1 MSFNFC
7 GIVNTVEMLQSFD
20 ELNFMSP
27 FISNE
32 DGDVSGAGEADVVDG
47 VDQFWE
53 QQSVYFTLCVKRP
66 LKS

>member
-1 MSFNFC
+1 
-7 GIVNTVEMLQSFD
+7 MLQSFD
-20 ELNFMSP
+20 ELKFISP

-32 DGDVSGAGEADVVDG
+32 DSDVSGAGEADIIDG

-53 QQSVYFTLCVKRP
+53 QQSIYFTLCAKQP

>member
-1 MSFNFC
+1 
-7 GIVNTVEMLQSFD
+7 MLQSFD
-20 ELNFMSP
+20 ELNFISP

-32 DGDVSGAGEADVVDG
+32 DGDVSGAGEADIIDG

-53 QQSVYFTLCVKRP
+53 QQSVYFTFCAKRP